1 MNWFK
6 TLVVFGCIAI
16 PCFVLGQ
23 SAESGLIEVSGGD
36 VTIRQED
43 GLEIPLDVLA
53 EQASITKRILAEKQ
67 VYQLSYLVG
76 QRLSVDEI
84 SSLSDLEM
92 TKEQESELKSAI
104 GEFSNAL
111 EEIDQ
116 KKEPAKVQKVKLA
129 FVEKLNEFLLPQQMI
144 SLGERKVNM
153 SKVLQFLDTDSA
165 GQILDVSEKQ
175 KRQIQGKITDAQNS
189 MKQG

>member
-116 KKEPAKVQKVKLA
+116 KKEPAKVQKLKLA